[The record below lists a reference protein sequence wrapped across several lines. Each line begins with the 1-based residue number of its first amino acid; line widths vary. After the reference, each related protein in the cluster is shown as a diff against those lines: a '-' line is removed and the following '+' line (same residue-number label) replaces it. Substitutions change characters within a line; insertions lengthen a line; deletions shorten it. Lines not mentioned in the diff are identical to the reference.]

1 MNPHSNSIEVKR
13 RRKEI
18 REAAR
23 VLLVGRIFL
32 HPQFLNAIKINM
44 AGIKEWLNQPHR
56 HYGAK
61 NEALLNLQIL
71 IEKSEYLGTK
81 NDPKGRDYI
90 KVGHIF
96 KATIAGEPSWII
108 VSETIWGEFW
118 VHSVSDNYPYI
129 NE

>member
-1 MNPHSNSIEVKR
+1 MNSHSNSIEVKR
-13 RRKEI
+13 RRREI
-18 REAAR
+18 RETAR
-23 VLLVGRIFL
+23 VLLVGRVFL

-56 HYGAK
+56 HYAAK
-61 NEALLNLQIL
+61 NEALLDLQKL
-71 IEKSEYLGTK
+71 IQQSEYLGTK
-81 NDPKGRDYI
+81 SDPKGRDYI
-90 KVGHIF
+90 TTGHIF
-96 KATIAGEPSWII
+96 MTTIAGEPSWII

>member
-1 MNPHSNSIEVKR
+1 MNSHSNSTEVKR

-18 REAAR
+18 KEAAR

-32 HPQFLNAIKINM
+32 HPRFQNAIKINM

-56 HYGAK
+56 HYAAK
-61 NEALLNLQIL
+61 NESLLNLQVI
-71 IEKSEYLGTK
+71 IQESEYLGTK
-81 NDPKGRDYI
+81 SDPKGREFI

-96 KATIAGEPSWII
+96 KTDIAGEPSWII